1 MVFYNEGYYRGL
13 DFAWEFIDRNIA
25 TFESYVSER
34 FSQYDKTY
42 CDYLARQKPLDVYY
56 ALNDY
61 MDDSVTKLQ
70 KSMDLYLG
78 DGQVQ
83 LVFGGRGSGKTASIL
98 YFIEQ
103 LYLKQYYK
111 ENEIFWVGLPNNK
124 LPEWITYSP
133 SIEDCPEDSV
143 IIQDETG
150 VQFSSRNFTQKNN
163 KDLGQLLMVARH
175 QHKNII
181 FITQYTASVDIE
193 VVRQASFSLI
203 KKNAV
208 FQATTEREGIFK
220 SIVEFMMPQNKEDCL
235 IVSDNELMT
244 IQVPLPSF
252 WSDDISRFYRKIKN
266 EDEAI
271 AIGYNYYKAG
281 ARISFIMDYLLKS
294 SYEFDE
300 KQLLEKFKEM
310 ENRDK

>member
-1 MVFYNEGYYRGL
+1 MVFYNEGHYKGL
-13 DFAWEFIDRNIA
+13 DFAWEFIDRNIG
-25 TFESYVSER
+25 TFELYISER

-42 CDYLARQKPLDVYY
+42 CEYLARQKPLDIYY

-61 MDDSVTKLQ
+61 LDDPVTKLQ

-98 YFIEQ
+98 FFVEQ

-133 SIEDCPEDSV
+133 SIEDCPEDSL

-150 VQFSSRNFTQKNN
+150 VQYSSRNFAQKNN

-203 KKNAV
+203 KRNAI

-220 SIVEFMMPQNKEDCL
+220 SVVEFMMPQIKPECL
-235 IVSDNELMT
+235 IVSDSELMT
-244 IQVPLPSF
+244 IKVPLPSF

-271 AIGYNYYKAG
+271 AIGYNFYKAG
-281 ARISFIMDYLLKS
+281 ARISFTLDYLAKSNYEYTEAELLK
-294 SYEFDE
+294 
-300 KQLLEKFKEM
+300 KFKEM
-310 ENRDK
+310 DNRDK